1 MADPSENKQP
11 ILGTGEGEV
20 PLVKPSPDIQVRT
33 MASDIN
39 SLGETGGQNVRSY
52 TPPPPSDSPAKD
64 QQTVEPPTVKQTSE
78 TKPSPSMS
86 GGSPSGGSPPS
97 PPPADL
103 GATPPIK
110 EKKSSKKLAVGIIV
124 FLILVGL
131 AAIGYF
137 FVLPLI
143 SSPDIDTPID
153 IEEAAPPV
161 DEPPLIPPAE
171 EEAPPVEEEEPPAE
185 EEPPLSP
192 THSSLLQTSADATN
206 EVTLSE
212 INLAAIKEGF
222 DLTTSSEPTFKE
234 LIFKDSDDQVLNFAQ
249 IMQNIL
255 PTLFTEELSAIF
267 EENNFTIFSYSDD
280 QNVWAGYIG
289 KLKAD
294 SVIADAQSNI
304 SQLEQS
310 TELNN
315 LFLTAP
321 GESQE
326 WKDGQVEGVASR
338 YLIFENG
345 AALNYAWLNDV
356 FIIGTSYPSFKEA
369 IKKLQ

>member
-1 MADPSENKQP
+1 MADFPENKQSEEKP

-20 PLVKPSPDIQVRT
+20 PLVKPSPDVQVRT

-39 SLGETGGQNVRSY
+39 SLKETGGQNVKPY
-52 TPPPPSDSPAKD
+52 TPPPDSLAKD
-64 QQTVEPPTVKQTSE
+64 QQTVEPPPVKQTPKTQSV
-78 TKPSPSMS
+78 PPM
-86 GGSPSGGSPPS
+86 SGGSPPS
-97 PPPADL
+97 PPSTNLETKSPMKD
-103 GATPPIK
+103 
-110 EKKSSKKLAVGIIV
+110 KKSSKGLAIGIIV
-124 FLILVGL
+124 FLIIVGL

-161 DEPPLIPPAE
+161 DEPPLIPSAE
-171 EEAPPVEEEEPPAE
+171 EEAPPVEEEEPLAE
-185 EEPPLSP
+185 EEPPLTP
-192 THSSLLQTSADATN
+192 THSSLLQTSADVIS

>member
-1 MADPSENKQP
+1 
-11 ILGTGEGEV
+11 
-20 PLVKPSPDIQVRT
+20 
-33 MASDIN
+33 
-39 SLGETGGQNVRSY
+39 
-52 TPPPPSDSPAKD
+52 
-64 QQTVEPPTVKQTSE
+64 
-78 TKPSPSMS
+78 
-86 GGSPSGGSPPS
+86 
-97 PPPADL
+97 
-103 GATPPIK
+103 
-110 EKKSSKKLAVGIIV
+110 
-124 FLILVGL
+124 
-131 AAIGYF
+131 
-137 FVLPLI
+137 
-143 SSPDIDTPID
+143 
-153 IEEAAPPV
+153 
-161 DEPPLIPPAE
+161 
-171 EEAPPVEEEEPPAE
+171 
-185 EEPPLSP
+185 
-192 THSSLLQTSADATN
+192 
-206 EVTLSE
+206 
-212 INLAAIKEGF
+212 
-222 DLTTSSEPTFKE
+222 
-234 LIFKDSDDQVLNFAQ
+234 
-249 IMQNIL
+249 MQNIL